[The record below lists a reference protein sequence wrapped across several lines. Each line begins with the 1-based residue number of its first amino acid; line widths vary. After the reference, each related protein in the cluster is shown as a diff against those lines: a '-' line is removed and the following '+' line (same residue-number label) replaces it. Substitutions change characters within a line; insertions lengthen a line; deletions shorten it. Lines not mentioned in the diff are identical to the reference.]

1 MIGTRRVLQAALVL
15 GLLVVVSGCFL
26 KREEGR
32 NRAVLKADWQVPD
45 DMATWIA
52 LANTEPKE
60 VTNAELKLTYYVLCT
75 HNIVP
80 PKLNG
85 HLALSANVFE
95 QISKIKVPAP
105 KTPEGELW
113 QMRVGRRVP
122 KEKDGWVALPLS
134 YPVIEKRGE
143 AGIAVLGA
151 DLLIPKEMDG
161 WVALDRD
168 ALGSLEAAR
177 QMGLA
182 NELKAPPIKDAGA
195 MKTREVNPD
204 VVPKESDRPKK

>member
-1 MIGTRRVLQAALVL
+1 MIGNRRVLQAALVL

-32 NRAVLKADWQVPD
+32 NRTVLKADWQVSD
-45 DMATWIA
+45 DMANWIA
-52 LANTEPKE
+52 VANTEPKE
-60 VTNAELKLTYYVLCT
+60 VTNAELKLTYHLLCT
-75 HNIVP
+75 HNVVP

-85 HLALSANVFE
+85 CLALSPDVFE
-95 QISKIKVPAP
+95 KVSKIKIPAP
-105 KTPEGELW
+105 KTPEGEMW

-122 KEKDGWVALPLS
+122 KEKDGWIGLPLS

-143 AGIAVLGA
+143 AGISMLGT

-168 ALGSLEAAR
+168 QLGSLEAAR

-182 NELKAPPIKDAGA
+182 NEPKAPPIMDAGA
-195 MKTREVNPD
+195 MKTRPVNPK
-204 VVPKESDRPKK
+204 VVPKESDRPKE